1 MGNTNQNSG
10 QSEQS
15 SSSSLPID
23 SNQKSKIQID
33 DNELKNRLTPIQYAV
48 TQLKA
53 TERPFTSEYYKH
65 RDSGEYIC
73 IVCEQKLFA
82 SDSKFPTECG
92 WPAFKQP
99 VQQDNVAL
107 TEDLSHN
114 MIRTEVTC
122 SSCNAHLGHVFDDGP
137 YPKRTRYCINS
148 AALKFIKKIPK

>member
-53 TERPFTSEYYKH
+53 TERLEINLI
-65 RDSGEYIC
+65 YIW
-73 IVCEQKLFA
+73 I
-82 SDSKFPTECG
+82 T
-92 WPAFKQP
+92 KQF
-99 VQQDNVAL
+99 N
-107 TEDLSHN
+107 
-114 MIRTEVTC
+114 
-122 SSCNAHLGHVFDDGP
+122 
-137 YPKRTRYCINS
+137 
-148 AALKFIKKIPK
+148 

>member
-1 MGNTNQNSG
+1 MGNMNQNSC

-15 SSSSLPID
+15 STSPTD
-23 SNQKSKIQID
+23 SNRKSKIPVDQ
-33 DNELKNRLTPIQYAV
+33 NELKNRLTPIQYAV

-53 TERPFTSEYYKH
+53 TERPFTGEYNEH
-65 RDSGEYIC
+65 RDRGEYLC
-73 IVCEQKLFA
+73 IVCEQELFA

-92 WPAFKQP
+92 WPGFKRP
-99 VQQDNVAL
+99 IQQVNVAL

-137 YPKRTRYCINS
+137 YPERTRYCINS
-148 AALKFIKKIPK
+148 AALKFMKKIPK